1 MAIKL
6 NGKEATFRNE
16 LIFAAD
22 AKAVKIENT
31 LVNLFMLIK
40 HNGLRPKQR
49 ARRGES
55 VFVEIEKLIHVFK
68 KIEEKNDHLDGFS
81 DNPEA
86 IELWLRSNLVNMVN
100 RGNIEKEKISS
111 LRPIHL
117 ESYKI
122 RNAPN
127 TRDYFS
133 ADQVYLMLSENPQ
146 VRDRLREFLSQ
157 GWDKDLNTL
166 RNARELDIDSLGILY
181 LIRDIKPG
189 FIESRSALNKIR
201 PILVKQAELFCEDIR
216 KLLVYESH
224 IPRSVLIDY
233 LKTITSFH
241 LSLYTHKIIKL
252 LPRMIE
258 QGTTDVED
266 NWSIVLDVTDDFESK
281 ISSIAI
287 ADAEKTYNSLYNY
300 IKATFKINSIISH
313 FNLDEKD
320 SDSIEKVLTILKEKQ
335 EEIKY
340 KFDAYWMLIYNQS
353 DHDDDDRELIDEMTK
368 YEESSFDKYIELLVK
383 IKGPYQRKFF
393 PRFLDNISQKNDE
406 RGFLSQG
413 RSKKH
418 PRRYTL
424 GTKLLEALVQLQV
437 LHLENNGFITKSL
450 SIEELMNNLKE
461 RYGLIING
469 LNEER
474 FQNSDLNTHLAFKE
488 NVEAFKLKLR
498 QIGFYSDLSDAYI
511 LQKIRPRYE
520 LV

>member
-201 PILVKQAELFCEDIR
+201 PILVKQADLFCEDIR

-224 IPRSVLIDY
+224 IPRSVLID
-233 LKTITSFH
+233 
-241 LSLYTHKIIKL
+241 
-252 LPRMIE
+252 
-258 QGTTDVED
+258 
-266 NWSIVLDVTDDFESK
+266 
-281 ISSIAI
+281 
-287 ADAEKTYNSLYNY
+287 
-300 IKATFKINSIISH
+300 
-313 FNLDEKD
+313 
-320 SDSIEKVLTILKEKQ
+320 
-335 EEIKY
+335 
-340 KFDAYWMLIYNQS
+340 
-353 DHDDDDRELIDEMTK
+353 
-368 YEESSFDKYIELLVK
+368 
-383 IKGPYQRKFF
+383 
-393 PRFLDNISQKNDE
+393 
-406 RGFLSQG
+406 
-413 RSKKH
+413 
-418 PRRYTL
+418 
-424 GTKLLEALVQLQV
+424 
-437 LHLENNGFITKSL
+437 
-450 SIEELMNNLKE
+450 
-461 RYGLIING
+461 
-469 LNEER
+469 
-474 FQNSDLNTHLAFKE
+474 
-488 NVEAFKLKLR
+488 
-498 QIGFYSDLSDAYI
+498 
-511 LQKIRPRYE
+511 
-520 LV
+520 